1 MFKKLRNRFLFLN
14 MAITCLVML
23 AAFSVVYLTT
33 YHNIQNEN
41 KKKLGGMSRSL
52 MISSEIAA
60 DQTETVPDG
69 FPSSKQ
75 EREQGNVVNMVSSDY
90 TPSFTI
96 FVDKK
101 GSITDI
107 DTILD
112 LPEEI
117 YSKAV
122 KMAWQKEGQSTI
134 HLEGRLWMY
143 SITPA
148 SITRIYED
156 GRSVT
161 NTSDDNYQISF
172 LDITDTQKTL
182 RDLLI
187 TFVFVGVAMLAAI
200 FLISLSFAN
209 RSVGPIASAWEKQRQ
224 FVADASHELKTP
236 LSIIT
241 ANYDAL
247 LSNEEETIR
256 SQREWLDYMKIGTDR
271 MAKLINS
278 LLLLAKM
285 EDADIKASKVPFD
298 MSDTIHKDIAS
309 MEAAAA
315 EKGLSVWK
323 QIGTDIVINSDQEMI
338 SQAFTILL
346 ENAIKYS
353 DINGTITVSLT
364 KSGHSVIC
372 SVKNSGKGIA
382 KEDLPRIFDRFYR
395 ADKSR
400 SEDSGSY
407 GLGLS
412 IAKAIINRIGGDI
425 IADSIQNEWT
435 VFQFTLHDS
444 M

>member
-14 MAITCLVML
+14 MAITCLVMF
-23 AAFSVVYLTT
+23 AAFSAVYLTT
-33 YHNIQNEN
+33 YRNIQNEN
-41 KKKLGGMSRSL
+41 QKKLGGMSKTI
-52 MISSEIAA
+52 MVSSENAI
-60 DQTETVPDG
+60 DQPETASDG
-69 FPSSKQ
+69 LLS
-75 EREQGNVVNMVSSDY
+75 ERQEQGHMVREVSSDY
-90 TPSFTI
+90 MPSFTI
-96 FVDKK
+96 FLDQN
-101 GSITDI
+101 GRITDI

-117 YSKAV
+117 YREAARI
-122 KMAWQKEGQSTI
+122 AWQKGAKSPI
-134 HLEGRLWMY
+134 SLEGRLWMY
-143 SITPA
+143 SVSPV
-148 SITRIYED
+148 SITQIYED

-161 NTSDDNYQISF
+161 NTSDNNYQISF

-187 TFVFVGVAMLAAI
+187 TFVFVGIAMLAAI
-200 FLISLSFAN
+200 FLISLYFAN

-247 LSNEEETIR
+247 LANQDETIR
-256 SQREWLDYMKIGTDR
+256 SQHEWLDYMKIGTDR

-285 EDADIKASKVPFD
+285 EDADIEAPKAPFD
-298 MSDTIHKDIAS
+298 ISDIIHREIAS

-315 EKGLSVWK
+315 EKGLSILK
-323 QIGTDIVINSDQEMI
+323 RIGTDIVINSDQEMV
-338 SQAFTILL
+338 SQVFTILL

-400 SEDSGSY
+400 SEDSVSY

-412 IAKAIINRIGGDI
+412 IAKAMINRLEGDI
-425 IADSIQNEWT
+425 AVESIENEWT
-435 VFQFTLHDS
+435 VFRFTLYNS